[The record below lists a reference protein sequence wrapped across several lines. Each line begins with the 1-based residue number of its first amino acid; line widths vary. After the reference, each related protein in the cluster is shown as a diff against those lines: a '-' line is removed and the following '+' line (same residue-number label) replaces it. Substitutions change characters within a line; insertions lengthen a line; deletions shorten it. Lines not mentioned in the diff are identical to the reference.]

1 MKERTVLIEN
11 VDTGAITSVATAIYT
26 APNNTRAKIMYIR
39 LCNDSGGAITGVDV
53 DVYNGSNISIT
64 SNASLTADEDL
75 DIIPLNKYIMVDSGD
90 ELRIRAS
97 ATGVSCI
104 VTLEETSGLVS
115 TN

>member
-1 MKERTVLIEN
+1 MKERSVLVEN
-11 VDTGAITSVATAIYT
+11 VDTGAITSSATAIYT
-26 APNNTRAKIMYIR
+26 APLNTRSKVMYIR

-53 DVYNGSNISIT
+53 DVYNGVGISIA
-64 SNASLTADEDL
+64 SNQSLSTDDSL
-75 DIIPLNKYIMVDSGD
+75 DIIPLNKYIILEPSN
-90 ELRIRAS
+90 ELRVRAS